1 MGLPMNEEL
10 PPEDDEGR
18 IVWWRRAGKSAPRIP
33 RRKSIPESHL
43 NLDFSLGILR
53 VRARFALLAER
64 LQDLSPRAFR
74 ELSVIS
80 RSATL
85 RGSRSVAEVVGG
97 YSSASANTALAEAT
111 LERKLRGVQKK
122 PEGGVS
128 ATAVKASANHHHCC

>member
-1 MGLPMNEEL
+1 MMREESYGGEEL
-10 PPEDDEGR
+10 ENLPQEFQAEIPSPNR
-18 IVWWRRAGKSAPRIP
+18 I
-33 RRKSIPESHL
+33 SIH
-43 NLDFSLGILR
+43 DFSLGILR
-53 VRARFALLAER
+53 VQARFALLAER

-97 YSSASANTALAEAT
+97 YSCASASTALAEVA